1 MREERGQV
9 SSGCPRTH
17 RPRGVLFLFLF
28 YYYSSHLL
36 RGTHP
41 YLIPISPPDLH
52 QQKRKRLE
60 CQNHSPLLRALW
72 WDASQACLAFSA
84 KPENET
90 ARCRSLQIFPSTER
104 SLQAL
109 ADPSCS
115 CYKSGHALT
124 QLLPI
129 RFRGIQSSP
138 SAHTT
143 AMSSAANEILNWTS
157 KDPRQSQLFS
167 SWGVVYRFQ
176 VRFRRAPRRHILY
189 RDRTYR

>member
-1 MREERGQV
+1 MRSGQSWVPTYPTPERFV
-9 SSGCPRTH
+9 
-17 RPRGVLFLFLF
+17 F
-28 YYYSSHLL
+28 YYFYCSFHLL
-36 RGTHP
+36 RGTHL
-41 YLIPISPPDLH
+41 YLIPISPPDLR

-72 WDASQACLAFSA
+72 WAAASYACLTFSA

-109 ADPSCS
+109 ANPSCS
-115 CYKSGHALT
+115 CYKSGHGLA
-124 QLLPI
+124 QPLPI
-129 RFRGIQSSP
+129 RLHGIQSPP

-143 AMSSAANEILNWTS
+143 AMSSAANEILSWTS

-167 SWGVVYRFQ
+167 SWGIVYRFQ
-176 VRFRRAPRRHILY
+176 VCFRRVSRRNTSY
-189 RDRTYR
+189 RDRSYR